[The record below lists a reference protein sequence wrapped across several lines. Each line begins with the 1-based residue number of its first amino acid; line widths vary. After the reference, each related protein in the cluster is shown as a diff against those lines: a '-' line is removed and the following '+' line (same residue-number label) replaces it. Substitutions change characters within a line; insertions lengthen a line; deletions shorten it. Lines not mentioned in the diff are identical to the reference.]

1 MLYVAEFLSDY
12 CTVIDTDDWVIENAP
27 KSILQKL
34 TDLGIP
40 YESITE
46 ITTPVIQRLK
56 VLGLADIRLNYSGVI
71 TSISVFEPS
80 LHIHLPDVGGS
91 FDVEMRIMGNV
102 YCTVDDRFT
111 FLPHRGYNFQGDGS
125 IALDLSLYKDSK
137 GDAVDLVS
145 VLACCSSSVF
155 VYNAALPQY
164 VAYLLDIIEVGNG
177 ISTFNEVLYRQ
188 AVAEHKQEY
197 YSLLNER
204 LGSIEA
210 GLKGVYTN
218 KNLNVDKQVL
228 SQINS
233 GDYSDAVKHL
243 ISINN
248 YRSLNLDS
256 LRYVRRYA
264 EFSRIFPD
272 IIDFDTVQRLVELV
286 TTLQGV

>member
-34 TDLGIP
+34 TD
-40 YESITE
+40 ESITE

-91 FDVEMRIMGNV
+91 FDVEMRITGNV

-125 IALDLSLYKDSK
+125 IVLDLSLYKDSK
-137 GDAVDLVS
+137 GDVVDLLS

-164 VAYLLDIIEVGNG
+164 VDYLLDIIEVGNG

-188 AVAEHKQEY
+188 AVAEHKQGY

-286 TTLQGV
+286 TIL

>member
-1 MLYVAEFLSDY
+1 
-12 CTVIDTDDWVIENAP
+12 
-27 KSILQKL
+27 
-34 TDLGIP
+34 
-40 YESITE
+40 
-46 ITTPVIQRLK
+46 
-56 VLGLADIRLNYSGVI
+56 
-71 TSISVFEPS
+71 
-80 LHIHLPDVGGS
+80 
-91 FDVEMRIMGNV
+91 MRITGNV

-125 IALDLSLYKDSK
+125 IALDLSLYKDYK
-137 GDAVDLVS
+137 GDAVDLLS
-145 VLACCSSSVF
+145 VLACCSSSIF
-155 VYNAALPQY
+155 VYKVALPQY
-164 VAYLLDIIEVGNG
+164 VDYLLDIIEVGNG

-286 TTLQGV
+286 SIL

>member
-1 MLYVAEFLSDY
+1 M
-12 CTVIDTDDWVIENAP
+12 
-27 KSILQKL
+27 
-34 TDLGIP
+34 
-40 YESITE
+40 
-46 ITTPVIQRLK
+46 
-56 VLGLADIRLNYSGVI
+56 
-71 TSISVFEPS
+71 
-80 LHIHLPDVGGS
+80 
-91 FDVEMRIMGNV
+91 
-102 YCTVDDRFT
+102 
-111 FLPHRGYNFQGDGS
+111 
-125 IALDLSLYKDSK
+125 
-137 GDAVDLVS
+137 
-145 VLACCSSSVF
+145 
-155 VYNAALPQY
+155 
-164 VAYLLDIIEVGNG
+164 LDIIEVGNG

-248 YRSLNLDS
+248 NYRRLNIDN
-256 LRYVRRYA
+256 LRYILRYA

-272 IIDFDTVQRLVELV
+272 IIDFDTVQCLVELV
-286 TTLQGV
+286 TTIQGV